1 MEVFDDVRPKVCVRQ
16 MVCDFECFDCVCIN
30 DVCFHYCQLMF
41 RCLNYTIKNEYLVTS
56 NSMHAT
62 TNFIRPILS
71 FNSIYTCRYIPLAIH
86 LFILIFSE
94 SRFLCTIFFS
104 ICDTQSYTLNLL
116 NGENVDIEHKFYK
129 FYKFSPTQ

>member
-30 DVCFHYCQLMF
+30 DVCFQYCQLMF

-56 NSMHAT
+56 NST
-62 TNFIRPILS
+62 PQLIL
-71 FNSIYTCRYIPLAIH
+71 FVRFCHSIQYTHVVTFH
-86 LFILIFSE
+86 LLYTFSYL
-94 SRFLCTIFFS
+94 FFPKVDFCAQFFFS
-104 ICDTQSYTLNLL
+104 ICDIQSYTLNLL